1 MKHLLSVLF
10 CALATLVGAQTFT
23 SWTTADGLPS
33 DDIRDVA
40 VAADGTVWLA
50 TSQGVAAFDGT
61 TFTVHN
67 TTTHPGLANNDLQ
80 AIAAIST
87 GDIWVGTDFGVSVFD
102 GSAYTTYTTA
112 DGLGDN
118 AIKNIKEAPNG
129 DIWIATINGATRY
142 SGGVFTAFASPNIP
156 FGGALHIAFASNGD
170 VLIGGGLGGVIVY
183 NGTTFS
189 AITTAQGLLSNRV
202 RSIAVD
208 EAQNKWVGT
217 ASGISVLDA
226 TNAHTVDHPIV
237 FILPPPD
244 ELNPIT
250 DVVIDA
256 HGRIWAGVY
265 VDYLVTVGGVSVYNG
280 TTWSQY
286 ETTEGLAGPNV
297 RRMAVDAE
305 DDIWVSTSTGLTEIS
320 NVSIGMDENLA
331 STGFGLFPNPASSTM
346 TITMENSPSARSTV
360 EIFDAQQRLVLSKGI
375 TADRTDL
382 DVSGL
387 EAGMYFARIGG
398 GMRKFLVAR

>member
-1 MKHLLSVLF
+1 MKYILSIFFCCLGLLLD
-10 CALATLVGAQTFT
+10 AQTFT

-67 TTTHPGLANNDLQ
+67 TTTHPGLVNNDLQ

-87 GDIWVGTDFGVSVFD
+87 GAIWVGTDFGVSVFD
-102 GSAYTTYTTA
+102 GSVYTTYTTA

-170 VLIGGGLGGVIVY
+170 VLISGGLGGVIVF

-189 AITTAQGLLSNRV
+189 AITTAQGLLSNRI

-226 TNAHTVDHPIV
+226 TNAHTVDHPVV
-237 FILPPPD
+237 FTLPPPD

-265 VDYLVTVGGVSVYNG
+265 VDYLVTVGGVSVYTG

-286 ETTEGLAGPNV
+286 ETAEGLAGPNV
-297 RRMAVDAE
+297 RRLAVDAD

-331 STGFGLFPNPASSTM
+331 SSGFGLFPNPVASNITV
-346 TITMENSPSARSTV
+346 TMENGASTRHMLEV
-360 EIFDAQQRLVLSKGI
+360 FDAQQRLVLTKGL

-382 DVSGL
+382 DVSTL
-387 EAGMYFARIGG
+387 DAGIYFARIGK
-398 GMRKFLVAR
+398 GMRKFVVTR

>member
-1 MKHLLSVLF
+1 MKQFLSALF
-10 CALATLVGAQTFT
+10 CFFGSALVAQTFT

-50 TSQGVAAFDGT
+50 TSQGVAAFDGA

-67 TTTHPGLANNDLQ
+67 TTTHPGLVNNDLQ

-87 GDIWVGTDFGVSVFD
+87 GDVWVGTDFGVSVFD
-102 GSAYTTYTTA
+102 GSAYTTYTTL

-170 VLIGGGLGGVIVY
+170 VLISGGLGGVIVY

-189 AITTAQGLLSNRV
+189 AVTTAQGLLSNRI

-217 ASGISVLDA
+217 ASGISVLDVN
-226 TNAHTVDHPIV
+226 NAHTLDHAIV
-237 FILPPPD
+237 FTLPPPD

-256 HGRIWAGVY
+256 HGRVWAGVY

-280 TTWSQY
+280 TSWNQY

-297 RRMAVDAE
+297 RRLAVDGD

-320 NVSIGMDENLA
+320 NVSIGMDENTA
-331 STGFGLFPNPASSTM
+331 SVGFGLYPDPASSIM
-346 TITMENSPSARSTV
+346 TFSLENIVGQRNTLEV
-360 EIFDAQQRLVLSKGI
+360 FDAQQRLILSEGI
-375 TADRTDL
+375 TGDRTDL

-387 EAGMYFARIGG
+387 DAGIYFARVGG
-398 GMRKFLVAR
+398 GMRKFMVAR

>member
-142 SGGVFTAFASPNIP
+142 NGGVFTAFASPNIP

-226 TNAHTVDHPIV
+226 TNTHTVDHPIV

-280 TTWSQY
+280 TTWGQY

-297 RRMAVDAE
+297 RRLAVDAD

-387 EAGMYFARIGG
+387 ENGMYFARIGG